1 MTLLQVR
8 GLRVEFGRGAGVV
21 KAVDGV
27 DLTVAPGEALGMVG
41 ASGSGKTV
49 TALTLLGLL
58 PPGTAR
64 VNPSG
69 SILLEGQELMGISQR
84 QWRTVRGRRIAMV
97 FQEPMTSLN
106 PVMSVG
112 RQVAEAVRVAGVA
125 RSRREARARAVELL
139 REVGIPD
146 PEERAR
152 DLPGQLSGG
161 MRQRVGIAMA
171 LAPGPRL
178 LVADEPTTA
187 LDVTIQAQI
196 LDLLSA
202 LVRSREMALLLI
214 SHDLGVVAQSCRRV
228 VVMDRGRVVEEGE
241 VDMIFSAPHHPVSQ
255 ALVRAVPRIPSTAEA
270 VGPPTSAGPDA
281 TPGKAAERSP
291 SEAILEVRD
300 LVKHF
305 PRRRFLAT
313 RLSLRPNPRFV
324 GEAGVGAGGEA
335 GGDREL
341 DPLVGNGAV
350 RAVDGVSL
358 TLHAGRTL
366 ALVGESGAGKSTVA
380 RCLIRLVEP
389 DGGQILFQGEDVR
402 ALSPQELRRYR
413 SKVQLVFQ
421 DPSGSLNPR
430 LSVGEVLE
438 EVLRVHGLADDH
450 RGRARRVLDLLDRVG
465 LPAKYRSRLPH
476 QLSGG
481 ERQRLGIARAL
492 AVEPRVLI
500 CDEPVSSLDVHVRR
514 RILDLLMALQVEL
527 DLACLLIAHDLG
539 VVAELADRVAVLYL
553 GRVLE
558 EGPAAQVLERPFHPY
573 TRALVSTI
581 PSLGGGHPEGSAR
594 GLLLPGEP
602 PSAVRPPSGCR
613 FRTRCGFPGKDDAC
627 RRVIPELEPRAPDRR
642 AACIKLETAGPRE

>member
-1 MTLLQVR
+1 MTLLKVR
-8 GLRVEFGRGAGVV
+8 GLRVEFGRGADVV

-27 DLTVAPGEALGMVG
+27 DLTVAPGEALGVVG

-58 PPGTAR
+58 PRGTAR
-64 VNPSG
+64 VDPSS
-69 SILLEGQELMGISQR
+69 SILLEGQELVGISR
-84 QWRTVRGRRIAMV
+84 RRWRAVRGRRIAMV

-125 RSRREARARAVELL
+125 RSRGEAWASAVELL

-171 LAPGPRL
+171 LAPGPKL

-228 VVMDRGRVVEEGE
+228 VVMDRGQVVEEGE
-241 VDMIFSAPHHPVSQ
+241 VDRIFSAPHHPVSR
-255 ALVRAVPRIPSTAEA
+255 ALVRAVPRIPYTGGAATTASTLGSTTEK
-270 VGPPTSAGPDA
+270 AG
-281 TPGKAAERSP
+281 GSSP
-291 SEAILEVRD
+291 SEPILEVRG
-300 LVKHF
+300 LVKHY
-305 PRRRFLAT
+305 PRPRSLGT
-313 RLSLRPNPRFV
+313 RLGVRPTFRFGGRPGLRT
-324 GEAGVGAGGEA
+324 GGEVS
-335 GGDREL
+335 GDGDTGEPGA
-341 DPLVGNGAV
+341 DGAV

-358 TLHAGRTL
+358 TLHPGQTL

-389 DGGQILFQGEDVR
+389 DGGKILFLGEDVR
-402 ALSPQELRRYR
+402 TLSSQELRRYR
-413 SKVQLVFQ
+413 SRVQLVFQ
-421 DPSGSLNPR
+421 DPAGSLNPR
-430 LSVGEVLE
+430 LPVGAALE
-438 EVLRVHGLADDH
+438 EVLRVHGLAGDH
-450 RGRARRVLDLLDRVG
+450 RGRVRRVLDLLDRVG
-465 LPAKYRSRLPH
+465 LPAEYRTRLPH

-539 VVAELADRVAVLYL
+539 VVAELADRVAVLYF

-558 EGPAAQVLERPFHPY
+558 EGPAIQVLEQPFHPY

-581 PSLGGGHPEGSAR
+581 PPIGGGGPGGSVR
-594 GLLLPGEP
+594 GLMLPGEP

-613 FRTRCGFPGKDDAC
+613 YRTRCGFPGKDEAC
-627 RRVIPELEPRAPDRR
+627 GRVSPELKSQGPNRR
-642 AACIKLETAGPRE
+642 AACIKLETAGRRE